1 MIKEIIAVN
10 SNDFEIFFDE
20 RLNMWRII
28 ESKDIITNYT
38 LDIEIDLKNLN
49 GEFEISQIAPFLEY
63 IQSNKEIMYKNI
75 SDAKEV
81 LLALFKTIYK
91 NTFDDEILENIDFNF
106 VGIDF
111 KGFSQNYQDKFNYDF
126 QFFPFYKK
134 DQYKDIGAFLWKA
147 FFRDR
152 LLLGVYSD
160 TQ

>member
-1 MIKEIIAVN
+1 
-10 SNDFEIFFDE
+10 
-20 RLNMWRII
+20 
-28 ESKDIITNYT
+28 
-38 LDIEIDLKNLN
+38 
-49 GEFEISQIAPFLEY
+49 
-63 IQSNKEIMYKNI
+63 MYKNI